1 MRTVYRL
8 LKLNRLVRDP
18 RLKLAAVAL
27 AHAVG
32 VRHLVIRLDPVVA
45 CNLRCT
51 MCYFSN
57 NEYVRSHKGIFS
69 HEEIERIATLLFPRA
84 LMVVVGCGA
93 EPTLYKDF
101 PEIVRRAKRSGV
113 PNVSMVTNGKLLTE

>member
-8 LKLNRLVRDP
+8 LKPNRLVGES

-27 AHAVG
+27 THAVG
-32 VRHLVIRLDPVVA
+32 LRHLVVRIDPVVA

-57 NEYVRSHKGIFS
+57 NEYVRAHKGIFF
-69 HEEIERIATLLFPRA
+69 HEEIARIAAPFFLGLSWSLLGAELSRRSIRIFPR
-84 LMVVVGCGA
+84 
-93 EPTLYKDF
+93 
-101 PEIVRRAKRSGV
+101 
-113 PNVSMVTNGKLLTE
+113 